1 MQRKPTLAL
10 ALAVPAVGILVAG
23 CSGGGG
29 GTGGDSG
36 DGNVTL
42 RVATS
47 QPETQ
52 PNYYCGVELL
62 KERLEAADIGLTV
75 ELFPNSQLGPD
86 TERLASLQAGD
97 EDVDLLGSGNLATI
111 YEPMG
116 VVEAAYAWDSVD
128 ALFTFLDGPDGDEL
142 KANWEAASGTTAID
156 AWLYGVRTF
165 STVDAE
171 IRSPEDLASVPI
183 RFPDTPQYLAN
194 AEAMG
199 ANAVTVS
206 YEELYLALQQ
216 GIVKGQE
223 NPIPGSHTAS
233 YDEIVNT
240 FNLNNH
246 QYSLHWVTV
255 SNKTLDQMNDQQKEL
270 LTSTVKELRGE
281 VLDCVNKDTEDL
293 LAQYRDNPDMT
304 VVEEDE
310 IDLAAFRSKAE
321 DYFSGYYTGESLDL
335 YTTIREQSG
344 N

>member
-1 MQRKPTLAL
+1 MKRTRTLAATL
-10 ALAVPAVGILVAG
+10 AIPAVGLLVAG
-23 CSGGGG
+23 CSGGADS
-29 GTGGDSG
+29 GGDASG
-36 DGNVTL
+36 DITL
-42 RVATS
+42 RVASS
-47 QPETQ
+47 QPETE
-52 PNYYCGVELL
+52 PNYYCGIELL
-62 KERLEAADIGLTV
+62 KERLESADVGIKV
-75 ELFPNSQLGPD
+75 ELFPASQLGPD

-128 ALFTFLDGPDGDEL
+128 DFYAFLDSPESDDL
-142 KANWEAASGTTAID
+142 KASWEAASDTTVID
-156 AWLYGVRTF
+156 AWLYGERTF
-165 STVDAE
+165 STIDTE
-171 IRSPEDLASVPI
+171 IHSPDDLASIPV

-223 NPIPGSHTAS
+223 NPITGTHTGS

-246 QYSLHWVTV
+246 QLSLHWVTV
-255 SNKTLDQMNDQQKEL
+255 SNKTLDKMNDEQKDL
-270 LTSTVKELRGE
+270 LFTTVGDLRAN
-281 VLDCVNKDTEDL
+281 VLDCYTSDTEEL
-293 LAQYRDNPDMT
+293 LDQYRNDPNMT
-304 VVEEDE
+304 VVETED
-310 IDLAAFRSKAE
+310 IDLDAFRDKAE
-321 DYFSGYYTGESLDL
+321 DFFLDYYSGESLEL
-335 YTTIREQSG
+335 YQQIREQSG